1 MSKNVKMYGD
11 IAGER
16 QLKDSIKAREITQE
30 ILNFGVNQFQIA
42 KIISLLS
49 LELENREVLQGVCD
63 AIKPLLEEIDDNN
76 SNIITT

>member
-1 MSKNVKMYGD
+1 MSNTKIYGE

-16 QLKDSIKAREITQE
+16 RTNDSIQAREISQE
-30 ILNFGVNQFQIA
+30 ILNFGVSQFQIA
-42 KIISLLS
+42 KIIYLLS
-49 LELENREVLQGVCD
+49 LELEDRDVLLSVGS

>member
-1 MSKNVKMYGD
+1 MYGN

-42 KIISLLS
+42 KIIYLLS
-49 LELENREVLQGVCD
+49 MELEDREVLQSVGD

>member
-63 AIKPLLEEIDDNN
+63 AIKPLLEESDDNN

>member
-1 MSKNVKMYGD
+1 MNKNTKIYGE

-16 QLKDSIKAREITQE
+16 RAKDSIKAREITQE
-30 ILNFGVNQFQIA
+30 ILTFGVSQFQIA
-42 KIISLLS
+42 KIIYLLS
-49 LELENREVLQGVCD
+49 IELEDREVLQSVSS